1 MKKSILLSGGAAVF
15 ATLGAV
21 ALVGA
26 SASADSTSTEVNLIV
41 NPVLSITA
49 TESIDL
55 DVTPTAAGAFVSD
68 DIAVNVIT
76 NSATGY
82 KLYLSSNSAETA
94 LTNSI
99 SSANIPTI
107 STVSTSADMASNT
120 WGYTLSDTFN
130 PVPASS
136 APEMIKET
144 STAAVS
150 NADVTTV
157 TVGAKV
163 DTSIPSGVYSNTLLF
178 TATAKDQPYETTG
191 KWTGQ
196 IGVTKMQQMTSAKCN
211 ELPTPDTTATE
222 TSQYVFDASDTSKVP
237 ELSLRDTRDGKYYLV
252 RKYADGNCWMAQNLD
267 LEGARTLTAD
277 DTDLNGD
284 ITTFSLPAS
293 NEIGVKYPDN
303 IHVVIP
309 GENQYLV
316 NGTTPSTTGQPY
328 EHRGNWYSWGA
339 ATAGSYVSA
348 TENRSIASSSICPK
362 GWQLPGAFEGKTWKN
377 LLQDTYNTR
386 KLNEAPFNIPNA
398 DFHDRR
404 YGYLYNGDRGDD
416 GYYWTNTA
424 EDGYMGGR
432 AYYLRTGGYTQYQGY
447 DGEFSIG
454 THAKT
459 IRCVAR

>member
-1 MKKSILLSGGAAVF
+1 MKKSVLLSGSAAVF

-49 TESIDL
+49 TESLDL
-55 DVTPTAAGAFVSD
+55 DVIPTTTGAFTSG
-68 DIAVNVIT
+68 DIDVNVIT

-107 STVSTSADMASNT
+107 STVATSANMASNT
-120 WGYTLSDTFN
+120 WGYSLSDTFN
-130 PVPASS
+130 PVPANT

-150 NADVTTV
+150 TADVTTV

-163 DTSIPSGVYSNTLLF
+163 DTSIPSDVYSNTLLF

-211 ELPTPDTTATE
+211 ELPTPDITATE

-267 LEGARTLTAD
+267 LEDARTLTAN

-293 NEIGVKYPDN
+293 SEIGIKLPDVDY
-303 IHVVIP
+303 IHVIVP
-309 GENQYLV
+309 GNNQYLV
-316 NGTTPSTTGQPY
+316 NSGSHSSTGQPY

-339 ATAGSYVSA
+339 ATAGSYI
-348 TENRSIASSSICPK
+348 TTHDNRDVAASSICPK
-362 GWQLPGAFEGKTWKN
+362 GWQLPAAYDDKSWFN
-377 LLQDTYNTR
+377 LFATTYQRTISPNA
-386 KLNEAPFNIPNA
+386 APFNIPNA
-398 DFHDRR
+398 DFHDFR
-404 YGYLYNGDRGDD
+404 YGYLYNGDFGRD

-424 EDGYMGGR
+424 GSTDRG
-432 AYYLRTGGYTQYQGY
+432 YYLRTGRNTQYQEF
-447 DGEFSIG
+447 DGEYSISR
-454 THAKT
+454 HAKT
-459 IRCVAR
+459 VRCVAR